1 MLHNPN
7 TANAGAGCADMEH
20 PPTTG
25 FDLDALARAGTGGA
39 WQPAPPLPLQPSSPR
54 RRLSICVAS
63 HDLVGPIRNG
73 GIGTAYTA
81 LAEALAADGHQVT
94 ALYLRGRRCEQ
105 GTFASWMTWYR
116 ERGVELVPLPPAP
129 ISLANSENVKT
140 AYDAFHW
147 LRNRSFDV
155 VHFPEM
161 QGLAYF
167 CLLARR
173 QGLAFART
181 LFVIGTHSPTAW
193 HKQGNQEML
202 DRYEELEI
210 DFLERRCL
218 ELADVAWSPSQYLLR
233 WERDRD
239 WKLPTRTYV
248 QPYLVPAV
256 LGAAAIQPV
265 ETVRE
270 IVFFGRLEERKGL
283 VLFCDALE
291 KLSAQIPSAVQGLQV
306 TFLGKERTVR
316 GLPSVRYLA
325 EARKHFAF
333 ATRVITDKNRF
344 EAVEYL
350 RGTGRLAVMPSL
362 MENLPFT
369 VLECLREGIPFLA
382 STAGGIPELIAA
394 DQHARLLIP
403 LRADLWMAALARVL
417 TEGAERGRLAFDPE
431 ANRAAWLDWHAQLP
445 LLFPSRDR
453 QGADE
458 IPPFPDGR
466 GSEKAK
472 PERQPLVSVCMPHH
486 NRPQLLA
493 QALESLRQQDYPNL
507 EVVLVDD
514 ASTDADALAYLD
526 QLAPEFARRG
536 WQIARLP
543 ANRYAAGAR
552 NAAARLARG
561 EYLLFMDDDNV
572 AKPQEVSTF
581 VRVAQRTGA
590 DLVGCFVDIVEGPAL
605 PGPDSAVS
613 CYAFLGPALA
623 LGLWRNA
630 LGDTNSLM
638 RREVF
643 VALGGFTEDYGVS
656 NEDHEFMVRA
666 VLRGFRLEMIPEA
679 LFWYRRTPNS
689 VNHSADPVANV
700 LRALRPYLD
709 VVPPELRPA
718 LQLAQGLM
726 GQEIAPEKWR
736 SRPVRYRAVDWLV
749 ATLERQ
755 PRAFALARSLLRWG
769 LRLWNGSRPFSSQPA
784 IQPPARGEPRT
795 RAA

>member
-1 MLHNPN
+1 
-7 TANAGAGCADMEH
+7 MEH
-20 PPTTG
+20 QPITG
-25 FDLDALARAGTGGA
+25 FDLDALARATTGTA
-39 WQPAPPLPLQPSSPR
+39 WPPAPPLPHQPSAPR
-54 RRLSICVAS
+54 RRLNLCVAS
-63 HDLVGPIRNG
+63 HDFVGPIRNG

-105 GTFASWMTWYR
+105 GTFATWVDWYR
-116 ERGVELVPLPPAP
+116 ERGVELVPLPPGTV
-129 ISLANSENVKT
+129 SLANSENVRT
-140 AYDAFHW
+140 AHDAYHW
-147 LRNRSFDV
+147 LRERSFDV

-173 QGLAFART
+173 QGLAFAET

-239 WKLPTRTYV
+239 WKLPERTYV
-248 QPYLVPAV
+248 QPYLAPPV
-256 LGAAAIQPV
+256 LGAAATRPIEP
-265 ETVRE
+265 VRE

-291 KLSAQIPSAVQGLQV
+291 KLSAKTPSAVAGVQV

-316 GLPSVRYLA
+316 GVPSVRYVTERA
-325 EARKHFAF
+325 KRFAC
-333 ATRVITDKNRF
+333 ATRVVTDKNRY
-344 EAVEYL
+344 EAVEFL
-350 RGTGRLAVMPSL
+350 RGAGRLAVMPSL

-369 VLECLREGIPFLA
+369 VLECMREGIPFLA

-394 DQHARLLIP
+394 EQHARLLVP
-403 LRADLWMAALARVL
+403 LRADLWAEALGRVL
-417 TEGAERGRLAFDPE
+417 ANGAERGRLAFDPE
-431 ANRAAWLDWHAQLP
+431 ANRAAWLDWHARLP
-445 LLFPSRDR
+445 L
-453 QGADE
+453 
-458 IPPFPDGR
+458 PDGC
-466 GSEKAK
+466 GPDK
-472 PERQPLVSVCMPHH
+472 PVAQRRPLVSVCMPHR
-486 NRPQLLA
+486 NRPHLLA
-493 QALESLRQQDYPNL
+493 QALESLRQQDYPRL

-514 ASTDADALAYLD
+514 ASSAADALAYLD

-536 WQIARLP
+536 WQMARLP
-543 ANRYAAGAR
+543 TNRYAAGAR
-552 NAAARLARG
+552 NAAGRLARG
-561 EYLLFMDDDNV
+561 DYLLFMDDDNV
-572 AKPQEVSTF
+572 AKPHEISTL
-581 VRVAQRTGA
+581 VQVAERTGA
-590 DLVGCFVDIVEGPAL
+590 DLVGCFVDIVEGQTL
-605 PGPDSAVS
+605 PGLETPVS
-613 CYAFLGPALA
+613 RYAFLGPALA

-638 RREVF
+638 RRDVF
-643 VALGGFTEDYGVS
+643 IALGGFTEDYGVS

-666 VLRGFRLEMIPEA
+666 VLRGFRLEMVPEA
-679 LFWYRRTPNS
+679 LFWYRRSPNS
-689 VNHSADPVANV
+689 VNTSADPVANV
-700 LRALRPYLD
+700 LRALRPYLE

-749 ATLERQ
+749 GALERQ
-755 PRAFALARSLLRWG
+755 PRLFALARAMMRWG
-769 LRLWNGSRPFSSQPA
+769 VRLWNGSRRLSTRPA
-784 IQPPARGEPRT
+784 AQPPRRREPES